1 MVRNK
6 TIIGLK
12 SEMIGAVADGV
23 RRVRNKTIIGLKFYL
38 NPTSLYHKPVRNK
51 TIIGLKS

>member
-1 MVRNK
+1 MGHIYFKVKNK

-23 RRVRNKTIIGLKFYL
+23 RRVRNKTIIGLK
-38 NPTSLYHKPVRNK
+38 
-51 TIIGLKS
+51 

>member
-1 MVRNK
+1 
-6 TIIGLK
+6 
-12 SEMIGAVADGV
+12 MIGAVADGV